1 MICAKATSLRKSTN
15 MTQDEPTA
23 QRSIAPGDVV
33 RLSFGFADQ
42 SGAGDY
48 EIVRIMPT
56 RASGER
62 EYRVRGADG
71 HERAIGHDQIVSD
84 GPRSAHSPVG

>member
-1 MICAKATSLRKSTN
+1 MN
-15 MTQDEPTA
+15 MTQDKPTA
-23 QRSIAPGDVV
+23 QRAIAPGDVV

-48 EIVRIMPT
+48 KIVRIMPT

-84 GPRSAHSPVG
+84 GPRSARSRVG

>member
-1 MICAKATSLRKSTN
+1 MN
-15 MTQDEPTA
+15 MTQDKPTTH
-23 QRSIAPGDVV
+23 RSITPGDMV

-84 GPRSAHSPVG
+84 SPGSVRSRVV

>member
-1 MICAKATSLRKSTN
+1 MS
-15 MTQDEPTA
+15 
-23 QRSIAPGDVV
+23 QRAIKLGDVV

-42 SGAGDY
+42 SGGGDCKV
-48 EIVRIMPT
+48 VRIMPI

-71 HERAIGHDQIVSD
+71 HERAIGQDQILLDSPKTIHGID
-84 GPRSAHSPVG
+84 G

>member
-1 MICAKATSLRKSTN
+1 
-15 MTQDEPTA
+15 MTQDKPTPH
-23 QRSIAPGDVV
+23 RSIAPGDVV

-84 GPRSAHSPVG
+84 GLGSVRSPVG

>member
-1 MICAKATSLRKSTN
+1 MIYAKATFLRKSTN
-15 MTQDEPTA
+15 MTQDEPTT

>member
-1 MICAKATSLRKSTN
+1 
-15 MTQDEPTA
+15 MTEHQPVI
-23 QRSIAPGDVV
+23 QRSIALGDVV

-42 SGAGDY
+42 SGAGEY

-84 GPRSAHSPVG
+84 SLKSVRSPAW

>member
-1 MICAKATSLRKSTN
+1 
-15 MTQDEPTA
+15 MTQDKPTTS
-23 QRSIAPGDVV
+23 RSIAPGDVV

-42 SGAGDY
+42 SGSGDY

-56 RASGER
+56 RASGEH

-71 HERAIGHDQIVSD
+71 QERAIGHDQIVS
-84 GPRSAHSPVG
+84 GSLGSVRSPAGEAR

>member
-1 MICAKATSLRKSTN
+1 MSQHQPAV
-15 MTQDEPTA
+15 
-23 QRSIAPGDVV
+23 QRSIKLGDVV

-42 SGAGDY
+42 SGTGDY
-48 EIVRIMPT
+48 KVVRIMPT

-84 GPRSAHSPVG
+84 NLDSVRSPAG

>member
-1 MICAKATSLRKSTN
+1 
-15 MTQDEPTA
+15 MTQHQPVI
-23 QRSIAPGDVV
+23 QRSIELGDVV

-42 SGAGDY
+42 SGSGEY

-84 GPRSAHSPVG
+84 NLESARSPTG

>member
-1 MICAKATSLRKSTN
+1 
-15 MTQDEPTA
+15 MTQDKPTSH
-23 QRSIAPGDVV
+23 RSIAPGDVV

-84 GPRSAHSPVG
+84 GPRPARSRVG

>member
-1 MICAKATSLRKSTN
+1 MS
-15 MTQDEPTA
+15 QDKPTTH
-23 QRSIAPGDVV
+23 RSIAPGDVV

-71 HERAIGHDQIVSD
+71 HERAIGHDQIVSESLE
-84 GPRSAHSPVG
+84 RARSPVG

>member
-1 MICAKATSLRKSTN
+1 MN
-15 MTQDEPTA
+15 MTQAKPPP

-62 EYRVRGADG
+62 EYRVRGTDG

-84 GPRSAHSPVG
+84 GPQSVRSPVG

>member
-1 MICAKATSLRKSTN
+1 MS
-15 MTQDEPTA
+15 
-23 QRSIAPGDVV
+23 QRAIKLGDVV

-48 EIVRIMPT
+48 KVVRIMPM
-56 RASGER
+56 RASGEG

-71 HERAIGHDQIVSD
+71 HERAIGQDQILSD
-84 GPRSAHSPVG
+84 SPRTVHGVDG

>member
-1 MICAKATSLRKSTN
+1 
-15 MTQDEPTA
+15 MTQDKPTTH
-23 QRSIAPGDVV
+23 RSIVPGDVV

-84 GPRSAHSPVG
+84 NLEMMRSPAG

>member
-1 MICAKATSLRKSTN
+1 
-15 MTQDEPTA
+15 MTQRA
-23 QRSIAPGDVV
+23 IKLGDVV

-48 EIVRIMPT
+48 KVVRIMPM

-71 HERAIGHDQIVSD
+71 HERAIGQDQIVLDSLKPIHAVD
-84 GPRSAHSPVG
+84 G

>member
-1 MICAKATSLRKSTN
+1 
-15 MTQDEPTA
+15 MTTMT
-23 QRSIAPGDVV
+23 QRSIKLGDVV

-42 SGAGDY
+42 SGSGDY
-48 EIVRIMPT
+48 KIVRIMPM

-71 HERAIGHDQIVSD
+71 HERAIGQDQILSD
-84 GPRSAHSPVG
+84 RPKTIHGVDG

>member
-1 MICAKATSLRKSTN
+1 MKMS
-15 MTQDEPTA
+15 QDKPA
-23 QRSIAPGDVV
+23 AHRLIAPGDVV

-71 HERAIGHDQIVSD
+71 HVRAIGHDQIVSD
-84 GPRSAHSPVG
+84 NTRSVRSPVG

>member
-1 MICAKATSLRKSTN
+1 
-15 MTQDEPTA
+15 MTQDKPTTH
-23 QRSIAPGDVV
+23 RSIAPGDVV

-71 HERAIGHDQIVSD
+71 HERAIGHDQIVPDSP
-84 GPRSAHSPVG
+84 GSVRSRVG

>member
-1 MICAKATSLRKSTN
+1 
-15 MTQDEPTA
+15 MTQDKSTA
-23 QRSIAPGDVV
+23 QRSISPGDVV

-48 EIVRIMPT
+48 RIVRIMPM

-71 HERAIGHDQIVSD
+71 HERAIGEDQILPD
-84 GPRSAHSPVG
+84 RSKTIHGVEG

>member
-1 MICAKATSLRKSTN
+1 
-15 MTQDEPTA
+15 MTQHESA
-23 QRSIAPGDVV
+23 IQRSIKLGDVV

-42 SGAGDY
+42 SGSGEY

-71 HERAIGHDQIVSD
+71 HERAIGHDQIVLDSLESV
-84 GPRSAHSPVG
+84 RSPAG